1 MPSYPHGG
9 INRHGKITAF
19 KLILYSLIKSSQQ
32 ERIKFFLLDLKRGV
46 EVSDFKGIRNVI
58 IAKNE
63 ACAVKELKFI
73 IKEMNL
79 RYEYLQNKGFK
90 KIEPQRDNKPLII
103 LAVDEASV
111 IFGFQGGSSEQKE
124 FSNEARKLCQDI
136 AKLGRAAGIHI
147 ILATQRATKTSIDT
161 TTLDNLEARLCFR
174 TRSVSGSVAIL
185 GDSSG
190 LSLPSISGRAIWQ
203 KGIQSEKVQVP
214 YISETEFANLCQDL
228 KPFRKSQKSKIQNDS
243 IVRKNQSIKF

>member
-1 MPSYPHGG
+1 M
-9 INRHGKITAF
+9 
-19 KLILYSLIKSSQQ
+19 YSLIKSSQQ
-32 ERIKFFLLDLKRGV
+32 ERIKFFLLDLKRGI

-63 ACAVKELKFI
+63 VCAVKELKFI
-73 IKEMNL
+73 TEEMNL
-79 RYEYLQNKGFK
+79 RYEYLQSKGFK
-90 KIEPQRDNKPLII
+90 KIEPQRDKKPLII

-111 IFGFQGGSSEQKE
+111 IFGFQGGSSGQKE

-136 AKLGRAAGIHI
+136 AKLGRAAGIRM

-174 TRSVSGSVAIL
+174 TRSISGSVAIL

-190 LSLPSISGRAIWQ
+190 LSLPSISGRAYLAKRDFI
-203 KGIQSEKVQVP
+203 
-214 YISETEFANLCQDL
+214 
-228 KPFRKSQKSKIQNDS
+228 
-243 IVRKNQSIKF
+243 RKNSSPLHF